1 MSIPDFQTLMLPV
14 LKHVSDNKEHTL
26 KELVEFSETAFKLT
40 EDEKKETVASGQRVI
55 YNRTAWAVSYMSSAL
70 LVEII
75 KRGCYK
81 ITNRGIELLKSNP
94 EKINIKLLKENYP
107 EFSES
112 RKPKNKEK
120 NIADI
125 KDDESISSKSPD
137 ELIDDSYYLIIQKLS
152 DELLSL
158 ILKNSPSYF
167 EKLVIDLLVGMGYG
181 GTRKEAGQAV
191 GKSGDEGI
199 DGVISEDRLGLDNIY
214 IQAKRWAVNRT
225 VGRPEIQGFVGAL
238 AGKQASK
245 GIFITTSG
253 FTSEARNYVKN
264 LQQKVILI
272 DGKELTQLMIEYNIG
287 VSTYSTYII
296 KKIDSDYFDEV

>member
-26 KELVEFSETAFKLT
+26 KELVEFSEIAFKLT
-40 EDEKKETVASGQRVI
+40 EDETKETVASGQRVI